1 MIRLG
6 LRSRGFRVP
15 GLALRLLLAL
25 AAVSSCRGIGCE
37 KRDSSSTIHP
47 ETVTQALSATP
58 HRLAVVYWPEPG
70 GCTACDTMVTHA
82 LTRWLAEATVP
93 EELFVLTVLPQDVS
107 HRPRSLKLPGRIL
120 EIERAA
126 YDRFAKLAPR
136 PRVEIWSGPGELL
149 MLRSIPNYST
159 QVALLD
165 GEYRAARSFTAP
177 LLPGEARGAEP

>member
-1 MIRLG
+1 LIRLG

-70 GCTACDTMVTHA
+70 GCTA
-82 LTRWLAEATVP
+82 
-93 EELFVLTVLPQDVS
+93 
-107 HRPRSLKLPGRIL
+107 
-120 EIERAA
+120 